1 MTQKHRLRHEIY
13 RLLESPT
20 GSGRLRQSID
30 RGLIT
35 LIVVNALLMLL
46 DDVAT
51 QPWEDIFYAIEV
63 LSVGLFTIEYIC
75 RVWVAVEQHELHK
88 RPAWRVRLHYMGSV
102 GGLIDIAAILPF
114 YLGAI
119 IPVDLRYL
127 RLLRLF
133 RLLKLSRYS
142 PALQSLAAAFYQERR
157 SFAGALLIVIVVL
170 LTSASAMHLAEHE
183 AQPQAFG
190 TLLDSMWWAI
200 ITLTTVGYG
209 DVVPHTPAG
218 KVIAGISAL
227 LGLGLFALPTA
238 ILASSFVEQIKR
250 RDFVVNAKLVNQ
262 VPLFKNVGVMHMVEI
277 ASMLKPLTV
286 PPFYTVVRAGD
297 PADCMYFI
305 LTGEL
310 EVGLSPRPVRLSA
323 GDFFGEMGL
332 INHAPRSATVI
343 AVTDTQLLMLE
354 ESDFHKLMQL
364 YPDMRQEIESHAEI
378 RSRKTKAKV
387 EL

>member
-1 MTQKHRLRHEIY
+1 MTRRHPLRHEVY

-20 GSGRLRQSID
+20 ASGKLRHWID
-30 RGLIT
+30 RGLVG
-35 LIVVNALLMLL
+35 LIVVNAVLMLL
-46 DDVAT
+46 DDVVVE
-51 QPWEDIFYAIEV
+51 PWDDLFYAIEV

-75 RVWVAVEQHELHK
+75 RVWVSVEHHELHH
-88 RPAWRVRLHYMGSV
+88 RPAWRVRLRYVVSLS
-102 GGLIDIAAILPF
+102 GLIDMAAILPF
-114 YLGAI
+114 YLSAI
-119 IPVDLRYL
+119 MPVDLRYL

-157 SFAGALLIVIVVL
+157 SFAGALLIVIVAL

-209 DVVPHTPAG
+209 DVVPHTPLG
-218 KVIAGISAL
+218 KVVAGISAL
-227 LGLGLFALPTA
+227 LGLALLALPTA
-238 ILASSFVEQIKR
+238 IMASSFVEQIKR

-262 VPLFKNVGVMHMVEI
+262 VPLFKNVSVMHMVEI
-277 ASMLKPLTV
+277 AAMLKPMTV

-310 EVGLSPRPVRLSA
+310 EVAASPKPVRLSA

-332 INHAPRSATVI
+332 LSHAPRNATVT

-354 ESDFHKLMQL
+354 ESDFDKLLQL
-364 YPDMRQEIESHAEI
+364 YPDMRQEIETHVSI
-378 RSRKTKAKV
+378 RGKTAG
-387 EL
+387 L